1 MEKMTDMKMSKAEK
15 KGMGYASPVES
26 SGPDYPWGLT
36 INLDTAALKKLGMK
50 DLPEAG
56 DECMIHAV
64 GKVTRVSQIANDKKE
79 DRSLEIQV
87 TKMSVMHDEDE
98 EDQVRRGYAKGP
110 KRM

>member
-64 GKVTRVSQIANDKKE
+64 GKVTRVSRSADGKKVS
-79 DRSLEIQV
+79 RSVEIQITNLALV
-87 TKMSVMHDEDE
+87 CQEDE
-98 EDQVRRGYAKGP
+98 REKGFASVD
-110 KRM
+110 KD